1 MKANIDLP
9 VILEEQQRTKEPI
22 SYPIGSWWKS
32 EYGEKVQVV
41 GHLGS
46 MVLVEDANG
55 VAYCPL
61 SLSPL

>member
-1 MKANIDLP
+1 MEANINLP
-9 VILEEQQRTKEPI
+9 EILEEQQKTKEPI

-41 GHLGS
+41 AHLGS
-46 MVLVEDANG
+46 MILVEDEQG
-55 VAYCPL
+55 VTYCPL